1 MDVLA
6 LNYSIKLEIKNKVF
20 FWNSVY
26 GCKHNHIQH
35 EDFSTALA

>member
-20 FWNSVY
+20 FGILSMAANITTFNMKTLV
-26 GCKHNHIQH
+26 Q
-35 EDFSTALA
+35 L